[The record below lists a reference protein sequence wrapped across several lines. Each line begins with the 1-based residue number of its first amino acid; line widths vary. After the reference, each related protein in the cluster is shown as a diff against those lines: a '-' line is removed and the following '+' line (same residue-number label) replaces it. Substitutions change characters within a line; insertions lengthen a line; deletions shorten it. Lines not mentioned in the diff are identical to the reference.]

1 MFRKILV
8 CSDDSEG
15 ALTAARMGA
24 QIARKFHSDVL
35 LLHTYDLTVAVYPLF
50 EAGVWQL
57 PVRQEQMDFY
67 LEEARVTLAAHTG
80 KILQEAGVPYVSLIE
95 RGHPVEV
102 ITRLAAER
110 EMDLIVIGSRGLS
123 GVEAFLLGSVSE
135 GVLHHAHCPVLLVRG
150 VHALQE
156 APEWKRILLA
166 SDGSE
171 GACQAAG
178 AALEIAQ
185 KFAASLDVLNVQDAS
200 SLSYRLLPF
209 LPVDSA
215 TPTVYAAKLLAKIT
229 RDVSEQAIEAGVRCS
244 FHQETGYPAEIIVD
258 FANRCDASLIVIGS
272 RGMGTFKSLVL
283 GSVSNR
289 VARHSRCSVLV
300 TR

>member
-15 ALTAARMGA
+15 ALTAARMSA

-50 EAGVWQL
+50 KAGVWQL

-67 LEEARVTLAAHTG
+67 IEEARVTLEARIG
-80 KILQEAGVPYVSLIE
+80 KVFQDAGVNYEALIE

-102 ITRLAAER
+102 ITRFAQQR
-110 EMDLIVIGSRGLS
+110 EVDLIVIGSRGLS
-123 GVEAFLLGSVSE
+123 GVESFLLGSVSE
-135 GVLHHAHCPVLLVRG
+135 GVLHHAHCPVLIVRAA
-150 VHALQE
+150 HAPQQ
-156 APEWKRILLA
+156 APGSQRVVLA

-171 GACQAAG
+171 GAHQAAG
-178 AALEIAQ
+178 AALEITQ
-185 KFAASLDVLNVQDAS
+185 KFAASLNVLNVQDAS
-200 SLSYRLLPF
+200 SLSYRLSPY
-209 LPVDSA
+209 LPVDSE

-229 RDVSEQAIEAGVRCS
+229 EDVSEQAIEAGVHCS
-244 FHQETGYPAEIIVD
+244 FHQETGYPAETIVD
-258 FANRCDASLIVIGS
+258 FANRCDAHLIVIGS

-289 VARHSRCSVLV
+289 VAHHSRCSVLV